1 MIDVH
6 YQIEISRLSTDYFSG
21 LSFLN
26 LSSNDLTFN
35 MKAVTNTR
43 VVITIWN
50 SARNASIPVAEVTL
64 AMVSVFSD
72 IVQDTF
78 DRFKGLLVLL
88 CVGNLGDEVPS
99 Q

>member
-6 YQIEISRLSTDYFSG
+6 YQIEMSRLLTDYGSG

-26 LSSNDLTFN
+26 LSINDLMFN

-64 AMVSVFSD
+64 AMVSFFSD

-88 CVGNLGDEVPS
+88 CVGYLGDEVSS